1 MDIRAYNREAWD
13 RQVEAGQ
20 NPWTLPVSPEEIAKA
35 RRGEWSVLLTQQKP
49 VPRAWFPPL
58 PGLDLLALA
67 SGGGQQGPIF
77 AAAGADVTVFDNSP
91 KQLER
96 DRIVAEREGLTNL
109 RTVEGDARDLSMFA
123 DQSFDLVFNPV
134 STVFMSQVCPVW
146 KECFRVLRPGGV
158 LLVGMMNPDFYIFD
172 FDKADQGIL
181 EVVHKLPYA
190 DADDPIECEKMMVK
204 GWPLE
209 HSHTLTDL
217 LGGQLEAG
225 FQLVDLY
232 EDTHDDLVIGE
243 YLQTYIATRALKIG
257 NLA

>member
-1 MDIRAYNREAWD
+1 VR
-13 RQVEAGQ
+13 
-20 NPWTLPVSPEEIAKA
+20 
-35 RRGEWSVLLTQQKP
+35 
-49 VPRAWFPPL
+49 
-58 PGLDLLALA
+58 
-67 SGGGQQGPIF
+67 
-77 AAAGADVTVFDNSP
+77 
-91 KQLER
+91 
-96 DRIVAEREGLTNL
+96 
-109 RTVEGDARDLSMFA
+109 
-123 DQSFDLVFNPV
+123 
-134 STVFMSQVCPVW
+134 PVW

-190 DADDPIECEKMMVK
+190 DADDPVEREKMIAK

-225 FQLVDLY
+225 FQLVALY

-243 YLQTYIATRALKIG
+243 YLQTYIATRAIKP
-257 NLA
+257 